1 MTDPAGPRAV
11 ATDAA
16 RLHSLATSSHEV
28 ITGHQHAGGAYP
40 ASPTFSAYT
49 GYAWLRDGAFTAEG
63 VSRFGDVD
71 STNEFHDWASG
82 VLTARTEQVKSLR
95 DAVRHGHE
103 VPAALMLPTRFTLDG
118 HVGNEPWWDF
128 QTDGYG
134 TWLWSVVTHAHRHG
148 LALSRWRT
156 GIEVAVD
163 YLTTFWDRPCYDWWE
178 ENLDHRHVS
187 TLGAIYSGLS
197 ETARSGILDPT
208 RRSIAERTAQAVR
221 RLVLT
226 EGTVTA
232 ADGSVHLA
240 KWLGSNDVDA
250 SLAACVVPFGL
261 VAPTDPIARATIR
274 AIANELEVEGG
285 VHRYR
290 ADVFYGGGQWPL
302 LSCLLGWNRTAAGDP
317 AAGLRSLTWAADH
330 ATDDGELPE
339 QVPDH
344 LLHPGHRDEWIDRWG
359 PVATPLLWSHGMFL
373 ILADE
378 LGLLMDGSTR

>member
-16 RLHSLATSSHEV
+16 RLRSLATSSHDV

-40 ASPTFSAYT
+40 ASPTFSAYR

-63 VSRFGDVD
+63 VSRFGDVG
-71 STNEFHDWASG
+71 SANKFHDWASG
-82 VLTARTEQVKSLR
+82 VLTALTEQVESLR
-95 DAVRHGHE
+95 DAVRRGRE
-103 VPAALMLPTRFTLDG
+103 IPAALMLPTRFTLDG
-118 HVGNEPWWDF
+118 HVGTEPWWDF

-134 TWLWSVVTHAHRHG
+134 TWLWSVVTHAQRHG
-148 LALSRWRT
+148 LVLSRWRT

-197 ETARSGILDPT
+197 EAARSGTLDPA
-208 RRSIAERTAQAVR
+208 RRSIAERTAESVR
-221 RLVLT
+221 QLVLT

-240 KWLGSNDVDA
+240 KWLGSSEVDA

-274 AIANELEVEGG
+274 AIASDLEVEGG

-302 LSCLLGWNRTAAGDP
+302 LSCLLGWNRTSDGDP
-317 AAGLRSLTWAADH
+317 AAGLRYLTWAADH
-330 ATDDGELPE
+330 ATNDGELPE

-344 LLHPGHRDEWIDRWG
+344 LLHPGHRDAWIDRWG

-378 LGLLMDGSTR
+378 LGLLMNGSTR